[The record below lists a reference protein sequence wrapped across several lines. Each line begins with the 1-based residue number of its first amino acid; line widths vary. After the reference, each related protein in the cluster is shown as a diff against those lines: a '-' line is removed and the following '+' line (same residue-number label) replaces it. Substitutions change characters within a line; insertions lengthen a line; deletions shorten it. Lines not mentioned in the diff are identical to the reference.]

1 MFTEI
6 YHVILYEPIF
16 NLLVFFYNLVGDIGL
31 AIILLTIVIK
41 ILLSPFFI
49 QSVKSQR
56 AMQAIQPKL
65 DELKEKYKDK
75 KEELGPAIMQL
86 YKKEK
91 VSPFSSCLPLLI
103 QFPFLIAVFQVF
115 RIGLID
121 GGALN
126 NIYPFITNPGTLN
139 VMSLGILDM
148 GKSSILIAVLAG
160 IAQFWQSK
168 TMMAKRQPTVKAN
181 QNNMASTMTK
191 QMMYMMPII
200 TVFIGSS
207 LPAGLTFYWFLTT
220 LLGAVQQVYVFKKM
234 DQNFSFDKSSEDK

>member
-1 MFTEI
+1 MFTSI
-6 YHVILYEPIF
+6 YQAVLYQPIF

-41 ILLSPFFI
+41 IVLSPFFI
-49 QSVKSQR
+49 QSVKAQR

-115 RIGLID
+115 RIGLTNGSLDI
-121 GGALN
+121 
-126 NIYPFITNPGTLN
+126 IYPFITNPGSLN
-139 VMSLGILDM
+139 PVSFGLLDM
-148 GKSSILIAVLAG
+148 GHSSIVIAILAG
-160 IAQFWQSK
+160 AAQFWQSK
-168 TMMAKRQPTVKAN
+168 TMMGKKQAKVN
-181 QNNMASTMTK
+181 QNSMASAMTK
-191 QMMYMMPII
+191 QMTYFMPLI
-200 TVFIGSS
+200 TIFIGAS

-220 LLGAVQQVYVFKKM
+220 LLGAAQQVYVFKKM
-234 DQNFSFDKSSEDK
+234 DQAKLN